1 MNEERKNPIPAVDI
15 VIEENSRILLV
26 RRKYEPFKDHLE
38 PPGGFVDEREK
49 VEDAAIREVR
59 EETSL
64 DIELV
69 DILGVYSDPKRD
81 PRGHTVSTVFIA
93 KVIRNNNS
101 ELKAVA
107 KDDAAEIKW
116 LSIDSVD
123 DEKLG
128 FDHRHILS
136 DYKRWKKFGG
146 TFWSSKSKL

>member
-1 MNEERKNPIPAVDI
+1 MNEEHKYPISAVDI
-15 VIEENSRILLV
+15 VIEENSLILLV

-38 PPGGFVDEREK
+38 PPGGFVEEGEK

-64 DIELV
+64 DVELV
-69 DILGVYSDPKRD
+69 DILGVYSDPNRD

-93 KVIRNNNS
+93 KAIHNNNG
-101 ELKAVA
+101 KINAVA
-107 KDDAAEIKW
+107 KDDAAGIKW
-116 LSIDSVD
+116 LSIDAVD
-123 DEKLG
+123 NEKLG

-136 DYKRWKKFGG
+136 DYKIWKKFGG

>member
-1 MNEERKNPIPAVDI
+1 MNERHKNPIPAVDI

-38 PPGGFVDEREK
+38 PPGGFVDKGEK
-49 VEDAAIREVR
+49 VEDAAIREVK

-64 DIELV
+64 AVELV
-69 DILGVYSDPKRD
+69 GILGVYSDPKRD

-93 KVIRNNNS
+93 KVIRNNNG
-101 ELKAVA
+101 EIKAVA

-116 LSIDSVD
+116 LSIDSID
-123 DEKLG
+123 NEKLG
-128 FDHRHILS
+128 FDHGLILS
-136 DYKRWKKFGG
+136 DYKRWKKLGG

>member
-1 MNEERKNPIPAVDI
+1 MNEEHKYPISAVDI
-15 VIEENSRILLV
+15 VIEENSLILLV

-38 PPGGFVDEREK
+38 PPGGFVEEGEK

-64 DIELV
+64 DVELV
-69 DILGVYSDPKRD
+69 DILGVYSDPNRD

-93 KVIRNNNS
+93 KAIHNNNG
-101 ELKAVA
+101 KINAVA

-116 LSIDSVD
+116 LSIDAVD
-123 DEKLG
+123 NEKLG
-128 FDHRHILS
+128 FDHRRILS
-136 DYKRWKKFGG
+136 DYKIWKKFGG

>member
-1 MNEERKNPIPAVDI
+1 MNEEHKNPIPAVDI
-15 VIEENSRILLV
+15 IIEENSRILLV

-38 PPGGFVDEREK
+38 PPGGFVEEGEK
-49 VEDAAIREVR
+49 VEAAAIRR

-64 DIELV
+64 NIELV

-81 PRGHTVSTVFIA
+81 PRGHTVSTVFVGKA
-93 KVIRNNNS
+93 IRNNNG
-101 ELKAVA
+101 EFKAVA

-116 LSIDSVD
+116 LSLNSVAN
-123 DEKLG
+123 EKLG
-128 FDHRHILS
+128 FDHRQILS

>member
-1 MNEERKNPIPAVDI
+1 LNKEYKNPKPAVDI

-26 RRKYEPFKDHLE
+26 KRKHEPFKDHLE
-38 PPGGFVDEREK
+38 PPGGFVDEGEK

-81 PRGHTVSTVFIA
+81 PRGHTVSTVFIG
-93 KVIRNNNS
+93 KVIRSNNR
-101 ELKAVA
+101 EHKAVA

-116 LSIDSVD
+116 LSINSVD
-123 DEKLG
+123 NEKLG
-128 FDHRHILS
+128 FDHRQILS

>member
-1 MNEERKNPIPAVDI
+1 MNGGHKNPIPAVDI

-38 PPGGFVDEREK
+38 PPGGFVDEGEK

-93 KVIRNNNS
+93 KAIHNNNGKI
-101 ELKAVA
+101 KAVPN
-107 KDDAAEIKW
+107 DDAAEIKW

-123 DEKLG
+123 KEKLG
-128 FDHRHILS
+128 FDHRLILS